1 MYHSTPAKRG
11 RKVPGWWKTAR
22 DRKKA
27 VKKNGAKKN
36 PSWRKFKKEA
46 RKRLGVVGKKV
57 KAAVKAVKKNPARK
71 NPEDSAH
78 AAYVDF
84 HGKEP
89 SVDIIVDTPVHF
101 HKVLAGMARLVA
113 FDVKRNV
120 DGGKTT
126 IKFDRNTYLTESEK
140 KDQIFISGGDQS
152 VNLADFGIRNAHEVE
167 VLGQILS
174 VDYFTEKKHL
184 IEKDGGKGLY
194 RHPFKSPRPMLIYN
208 VRSKLLMVAGGGYK
222 ILSEGI
228 DG

>member
-140 KDQIFISGGDQS
+140 KDQIFIRSTFRAETSRLSLPTSESKARMKWKCWGKS
-152 VNLADFGIRNAHEVE
+152 YRWTTSPKRN
-167 VLGQILS
+167 
-174 VDYFTEKKHL
+174 T
-184 IEKDGGKGLY
+184 
-194 RHPFKSPRPMLIYN
+194 
-208 VRSKLLMVAGGGYK
+208 
-222 ILSEGI
+222 
-228 DG
+228 